1 MFCTNVSLHPWKP
14 WCLCSAAIM
23 IVLPLHPTQIVV
35 VTSAAF
41 HPYIDFRESAG
52 KSRRTTT
59 RISRSVRFRK
69 GMFGCWSLPVN
80 P

>member
-35 VTSAAF
+35 VTSSAF
-41 HPYIDFRESAG
+41 IHILISVKVPANPAGPPREFREVFGSGKVCSAAG
-52 KSRRTTT
+52 PCQ
-59 RISRSVRFRK
+59 RI
-69 GMFGCWSLPVN
+69 
-80 P
+80 